1 MNFRKI
7 ATISVISI
15 AIVAL
20 GAWYYMRYAAPTRI
34 ATLNFPD
41 FTVEKMTRS
50 NTNPWVRI
58 EHVNLSEPERIKR
71 YSMVLVRVH
80 GSSMDARHLEAIKN
94 AIAKGVPVFAT
105 ESNNKEINTL
115 QGRELDYIS
124 TLMANGSA
132 QNYRSLFNYVRRK
145 IDGKRHFNGEYTEP
159 MLLPN
164 SYLFHLGEDQFFA
177 TLEQYQQFYEQSG
190 RYKHGQP
197 RVALLSGNINMQNS
211 NEEHTAA
218 LIEGLEA
225 QGLNVY
231 PIHNLSPERMAMVA
245 SVRPNI
251 IINRPHGRFAMGD
264 NAEQLL
270 TRLNAP
276 LLSPLTISERY
287 DTWLNS
293 PQGMSGGGM
302 ATMSVVL
309 PELDGGIV
317 PMPIAAQ
324 FERNGRLIFD
334 AIPQQTDKFCRL
346 TAKYAHLQTKP
357 NDQKRVAIYYYKGT
371 GKGSVGAADIEG
383 VQSLYNTL
391 QLLKQNGYKVDN
403 LPANARA
410 LEAMIQ
416 QSGSVLGAYA
426 LGAYDDFLRNGNPA
440 LVSVD
445 TFNRWAQAE
454 LPQPLID
461 AMLQRYGA
469 APGRYMNTEHNGKPA
484 IAVARIEF
492 GNVAI
497 LPQPMPAEGENIDRL
512 IHGTEGA
519 PAYPYVASYMW
530 TRRAFG
536 ADAIIH
542 FGTHGS
548 LEFIPG
554 KQMALSAHDWT
565 DALIGN
571 VPHFYLYTISD
582 VGEGIIAKRRSYAT
596 LVSHSTSA
604 FMQGE
609 LHGDMQQLKQIMSK
623 YSTLDEGALKQG
635 YRQTA
640 AKLAHSLNILSSLGI
655 DTTVKTL
662 SDNDMQRIHM
672 YLEEVRE
679 AKVIDGLYTLGK
691 PYTAQQVATT
701 ARLMAVEPIRYALAS
716 LDAARNSQ
724 PHSILANP
732 MDIKK
737 HYATKT
743 DQLIAQL
750 MNGTAPNA
758 LLARCVNPA
767 EQTLLRKHQE
777 QKDNAAKQRM
787 ERMRKAMSA
796 PQQKPELP
804 PFLDDNGNLIEL
816 PQRDST
822 HRQHQSPEA
831 SGMAMMAQAI
841 AQSSAHTEESPLLK
855 ALVGLQQAM
864 QHAATAK
871 ANLASTTK
879 AEQDGLLNA
888 LAGGYVQSSTAGDP
902 VLNPNAMPTGRNFYA
917 INPETTPTPEAWR
930 VGKQLSE
937 NLLEAEI
944 KSKGQYPQKV
954 SFSLWASDFIASE
967 GATVAQILYLL
978 GVEPIR
984 DGFGNVRSL
993 QLIPQERLGRPRI
1006 DVVVQTSG
1014 QLRDLAASRLA
1025 LIGQA
1030 VALAATASEADN
1042 YVQKGITDAERRLL
1056 EKGFSPADAR
1066 RYAKERVFG
1075 GANGNYGTG
1084 IMGLVQRG
1092 QAWDS
1097 TAQIAEQYL
1106 SGMSTMYS
1114 ANGEEGWGESRLGV
1128 FEAALLNTS
1137 VVVHPRSSNTWGP
1150 LSLDHVYE
1158 FMGGISA
1165 AIQHVTG
1172 NDPTGYFNDLRNPS
1186 RARIQGLKEAIG
1198 VEASS
1203 TVLNPKFIG
1212 HMMQGEA
1219 SSMAYFAEVF
1229 QNTFGWSATKPS
1241 AIDQHLWN
1249 SYFDVYVNDTYKLN
1263 LQQAFEQKNP
1273 YALQGMSAVLLES
1286 ARKGMWRATPEQVQ
1300 RVAELHTQLVRDH
1313 QAACSELVC
1322 DNPKLRDYIAQHID
1336 PQAAQR
1342 YRDDIKA
1349 AREVQLTTDEA
1360 NKSVVLKKDGETEQ
1374 NQPTSQS
1381 ESNSPSSSRSLLY
1394 IIASICLLSVV
1405 WVLIRKRR

>member
-1 MNFRKI
+1 MKKL
-7 ATISVISI
+7 
-15 AIVAL
+15 VAL
-20 GAWYYMRYAAPTRI
+20 AAILGIAALATWYYLQYAAPTRI

-41 FTVEKMTRS
+41 FTVEKMVRS

-58 EHVNLSEPERIKR
+58 EQVDLSKVNKIRR

-80 GSSMDARHLEAIKN
+80 GSSMDASHLQAIKK

-105 ESNNKEINTL
+105 ESNNKEINSL
-115 QGRELDYIS
+115 HGRELDYIS
-124 TLMANGSA
+124 TLMANGSG

-145 IDGKRHFNGEYTEP
+145 IDGKRHFNGDYHEP
-159 MLLPN
+159 MLLPRN
-164 SYLFHLGEDQFFA
+164 YFFHLSDDQVFSTFEA
-177 TLEQYQQFYEQSG
+177 YQQFYEQSG
-190 RYKHGQP
+190 RYKPGQP
-197 RVALLSGNINMQNS
+197 RVALLSGNINLQNS
-211 NEEHTAA
+211 NEEHIAA

-231 PIHNLSPERMAMVA
+231 PIHNLGPERLKMVA
-245 SVRPNI
+245 DVRPNL
-251 IINRPHGRFAMGD
+251 IINRPHGRFAMGG

-276 LLSPLTISERY
+276 LLSPITVSQRY
-287 DTWLNS
+287 ETWLQS
-293 PQGMSGGGM
+293 PQGMSGGGLT
-302 ATMSVVL
+302 TMSVVL

-317 PMPIAAQ
+317 PMPVAAQ

-346 TAKYAHLQTKP
+346 AARFAALQTKL

-391 QLLKQNGYKVDN
+391 VLLRQHGYRVDG
-403 LPANARA
+403 LPANAHT
-410 LEAMIQ
+410 LESMIQ

-426 LGAYDDFLRNGNPA
+426 LGAYDDFLRHGNPA
-440 LVSVD
+440 LVGVD
-445 TFNRWAQAE
+445 TFYRWAQAE
-454 LPQPLID
+454 LPQPLIE
-461 AMLQRYGA
+461 AMQQRYGP
-469 APGRYMNTEHNGKPA
+469 APGRYMNTEHNGNPA
-484 IAVARIEF
+484 IAVARIEL
-492 GNVAI
+492 GNVVL

-530 TRRAFG
+530 TRRAFK
-536 ADAIIH
+536 ADAIVH

-548 LEFIPG
+548 LEFVPG
-554 KQMALSAHDWT
+554 KQLALSNHDWT
-565 DALIGN
+565 DALIGD

-609 LHGDMQQLKQIMSK
+609 LYGDLQQLEHLMDK
-623 YSTLDEGALKQG
+623 YLSLEDGALRQG
-635 YRQTA
+635 YRQSVA
-640 AKLAHSLNILSSLGI
+640 QLAQRLNILSALEI
-655 DTTVKTL
+655 DTTLKTL

-672 YLEEVRE
+672 YLEEVND
-679 AKVIDGLYTLGK
+679 AKVIDGLYTLGQ

-701 ARLMAVEPIRYALAS
+701 ARLMAIEPMRYALAS
-716 LDAARNSQ
+716 LDVARQKQ
-724 PHSILANP
+724 PQSLLANP
-732 MDIKK
+732 TAIKQ
-737 HYATKT
+737 HYAAKA

-750 MNGTAPNA
+750 HSGTNPQTLFQRSISPSESQ
-758 LLARCVNPA
+758 LLAERNA
-767 EQTLLRKHQE
+767 QMT
-777 QKDNAAKQRM
+777 NAAKQRA
-787 ERMRKAMSA
+787 ERMRMVMAAAQRKPA
-796 PQQKPELP
+796 QQ
-804 PFLDDNGNLIEL
+804 PFLDAEGNLIEL
-816 PQRDST
+816 AHTDST
-822 HRQHQSPEA
+822 HRPAKSAEA
-831 SGMAMMAQAI
+831 TNMAMMAA
-841 AQSSAHTEESPLLK
+841 ATAPTEPDETPLLQ
-855 ALVGLQQAM
+855 ALDALLQAM
-864 QHAATAK
+864 QHAAMAK

-888 LAGGYVQSSTAGDP
+888 LAGGYVQPSTAGDP
-902 VLNPNAMPTGRNFYA
+902 VLNPNAVPTGRNFYA

-930 VGKQLSE
+930 VGKRLAD
-937 NLLEAEI
+937 NLLEAELQ
-944 KSKGQYPQKV
+944 SKGEYPQKV

-978 GVEPIR
+978 GVEPLR

-993 QLIPQERLGRPRI
+993 QLIPKEQLGRPRI

-1014 QLRDLAASRLA
+1014 QLRDIAASRLA

-1030 VALAATASEADN
+1030 VTMAATASETDN
-1042 YVQKGITDAERRLL
+1042 YVQKGITDAEQCLL
-1056 EKGFSPADAR
+1056 RKGFSPADAR

-1106 SGMSTMYS
+1106 SSMSTMYS

-1172 NDPTGYFNDLRNPS
+1172 NDPTGYFNDFRNPS

-1212 HMMQGEA
+1212 QMLQGEA

-1249 SYFDVYVNDTYKLN
+1249 SYFDVYVNDTHRLN

-1273 YALQGMSAVLLES
+1273 YALQGMSAVLLEA
-1286 ARKGMWRATPEQVQ
+1286 ARKGMWQANAEQLQ
-1300 RVAELHTQLVRDH
+1300 RVANLHSQLVRDH

-1322 DNPKLRDYIAQHID
+1322 DNPKLRNYIAQMLSS
-1336 PQAAQR
+1336 QAAQQ
-1342 YRDDIKA
+1342 YEAQIKA
-1349 AREVQLTTDEA
+1349 AREVQLDAAEA
-1360 NKSVVLKKDGETEQ
+1360 SKSVVLKKDTNTPEQPQQQAAQPKSTEQ
-1374 NQPTSQS
+1374 SGS
-1381 ESNSPSSSRSLLY
+1381 HSLLLTMAA
-1394 IIASICLLSVV
+1394 IALLIGV
-1405 WVLIRKRR
+1405 WLILTRKRQ